1 MITFAIEIKNNNM
14 EEENKAVCVLDLNGE
29 RMMSTKRFGKVR
41 RLLKAKLAKIVSH
54 KPFTIKLLYKT
65 KTLLCI
71 SWMLMVLIIKVYK
84 QKAHKKSTNRKGIN
98 KVKNGNCY

>member
-1 MITFAIEIKNNNM
+1 M
-14 EEENKAVCVLDLNGE
+14 EEENKAVCVLDLNEE

-41 RLLKAKLAKIVSH
+41 RLLKAKLAKIVSY

-71 SWMLMVLIIKVYK
+71 IWMIMV
-84 QKAHKKSTNRKGIN
+84 
-98 KVKNGNCY
+98 